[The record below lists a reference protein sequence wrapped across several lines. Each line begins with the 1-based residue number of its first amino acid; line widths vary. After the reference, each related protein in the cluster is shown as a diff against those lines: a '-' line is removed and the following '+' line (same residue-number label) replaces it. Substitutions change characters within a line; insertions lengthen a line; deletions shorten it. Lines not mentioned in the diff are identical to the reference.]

1 MSLYE
6 KAQNIA
12 ESVTRKKEKEN
23 NLPPVIKKR
32 CHQIIHTA
40 ASASGGVGFGLAQIP
55 FSDAALLV
63 PTQIA
68 MIISLG
74 EVFDLHITEPIAKGI
89 ITSAAAMYTGKGIAA
104 IMGPIVGVG
113 NIVNGLTAIGIT
125 EFIGWVAVDN
135 FHQRWIEDK
144 RKGHFEG
151 EKEGYNRAS
160 KVYEEKF
167 NQQEKNFQEREEE
180 LKKEFEKYVNGSE
193 E

>member
-12 ESVTRKKEKEN
+12 ENVARKKEKEN
-23 NLPPVIKKR
+23 LPPAIKKR

-55 FSDAALLV
+55 FSDAAVIV

-74 EVFDLHITEPIAKGI
+74 EVFDLHITESTAKGLI
-89 ITSAAAMYTGKGIAA
+89 SSMAAMYVGKGVVGIIGPFPALGNAVNAVTAA
-104 IMGPIVGVG
+104 
-113 NIVNGLTAIGIT
+113 GIT
-125 EFIGWVAVDN
+125 EFIGWTVVNN

-144 RKGHFEG
+144 RKGFFDG

-160 KVYEEKF
+160 KVYDKKF
-167 NQQEKNFQEREEE
+167 DQQEKNFQEREEKI
-180 LKKEFEKYVNGSE
+180 KKEIEKYVNKSE

>member
-12 ESVTRKKEKEN
+12 ENVVRKKEKEN
-23 NLPPVIKKR
+23 LPPAIKKR

-40 ASASGGVGFGLAQIP
+40 ASASGGVGLGLAQIP
-55 FSDAALLV
+55 FSDATIIV

-74 EVFDLHITEPIAKGI
+74 EVFELHITEPIAKGI
-89 ITSAAAMYTGKGIAA
+89 IASAAAMYTGKGIAA
-104 IMGPIVGVG
+104 AMGPIVGIG
-113 NIVNGLTAIGIT
+113 NIVNGITAIGIT

-144 RKGHFEG
+144 RKGFFDG

-160 KVYEEKF
+160 KVYDKKF
-167 NQQEKNFQEREEE
+167 DQQEKNFQEREE
-180 LKKEFEKYVNGSE
+180 KIRKEIEKYVNESE